1 MAFRSCFLSGF
12 PIFSLICCILLS
24 YQNCAKTFFCFIR
37 TFKLFVLIDRRNAST
52 FLHRLFLI
60 FYRLHLPPSC
70 WLIRF
75 QKFLDFL
82 RHSPLVLR
90 DFGTVM
96 SQFPHLQTRTLLYL
110 LIPPPG
116 SSSECACCFFELV
129 ILTPGQL
136 TCIDLNGL
144 PLLLPLFRSP
154 NFCNCFNSSSTI
166 SPVHFSR
173 LLIGIDCPETRMQ
186 EPYCPTGW
194 RLSWPRMIFNIF
206 DFLGFNNNISI
217 VSGHLFRN
225 SANFWA
231 ATHNVGAI
239 NFSTL
244 DHQQSQLYRLPRGP
258 ISSPFS
264 SCSDF
269 LLAAVIG

>member
-1 MAFRSCFLSGF
+1 MLQPRQALSRCTCHRSLAHVIWGYHSYVASFSFAPNFRIPRALFSTRIFLIFHCVGYRDMAFRSCFLSGF

-110 LIPPPG
+110 FD
-116 SSSECACCFFELV
+116 SSTWLFLRMCLLLFR
-129 ILTPGQL
+129 GG
-136 TCIDLNGL
+136 DLN
-144 PLLLPLFRSP
+144 
-154 NFCNCFNSSSTI
+154 
-166 SPVHFSR
+166 
-173 LLIGIDCPETRMQ
+173 
-186 EPYCPTGW
+186 
-194 RLSWPRMIFNIF
+194 SW
-206 DFLGFNNNISI
+206 
-217 VSGHLFRN
+217 
-225 SANFWA
+225 
-231 ATHNVGAI
+231 ATNV
-239 NFSTL
+239 
-244 DHQQSQLYRLPRGP
+244 Y
-258 ISSPFS
+258 
-264 SCSDF
+264 
-269 LLAAVIG
+269 